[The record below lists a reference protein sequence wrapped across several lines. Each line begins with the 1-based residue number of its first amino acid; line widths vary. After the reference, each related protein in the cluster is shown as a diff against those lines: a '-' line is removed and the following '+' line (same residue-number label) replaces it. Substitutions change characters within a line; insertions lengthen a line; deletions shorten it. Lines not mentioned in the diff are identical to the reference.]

1 MAVAHSSDINV
12 RVGLDENRVPE
23 EMTWSAPDSGVE
35 NSKTKAA
42 MISIWDEKAQETL
55 RIDLWTK
62 DMPLDQM
69 KKYIHQNILAMADTL
84 ERAGGEKGFAE
95 ELRAYA
101 LDLGEKMNILK
112 RG

>member
-1 MAVAHSSDINV
+1 MAVKHLSDITIN
-12 RVGLDENRVPE
+12 VGLDENRVPE
-23 EMTWSAPDSGVE
+23 EITWSAPDSGVE
-35 NSKTKAA
+35 KSKTKAT
-42 MISIWDEKAQETL
+42 MISFWDEKAQETL

-69 KKYIHQNILAMADTL
+69 KKYIHQNIVAMADTL
-84 ERAGGEKGFAE
+84 ERAGGEGEFAK

-101 LDLGEKMNILK
+101 VDLGEKMNILK

>member
-1 MAVAHSSDINV
+1 MAVAHRSDINLNI
-12 RVGLDENRVPE
+12 GLDENRVPE
-23 EMTWSAPDSGVE
+23 EMTWSAADSGVE

-69 KKYIHQNILAMADTL
+69 KKYIHQNIMALADTL
-84 ERAGGEKGFAE
+84 ERAGGEADYAKD
-95 ELRAYA
+95 LREYA
-101 LDLGEKMNILK
+101 LDLGGKMNVLK

>member
-1 MAVAHSSDINV
+1 MAVAHSSDINIK
-12 RVGLDENRVPE
+12 VGLDENRVPE

-42 MISIWDEKAQETL
+42 MVSIWDEKAQETL

-69 KKYIHQNILAMADTL
+69 KKYIHQNIMALADTL
-84 ERAGGEKGFAE
+84 ERAGGEADYAN
-95 ELRAYA
+95 ELREYG
-101 LDLGEKMNILK
+101 LGLGEKMNILK
-112 RG
+112 RS

>member
-1 MAVAHSSDINV
+1 MAVKHRSDISIK
-12 RVGLDENRVPE
+12 VGLDENRVPE
-23 EMTWSAPDSGVE
+23 EISWSAPDSGVE
-35 NSKTKAA
+35 KSKTKAT

-69 KKYIHQNILAMADTL
+69 KKYIHQNIMAMADTL
-84 ERAGGEKGFAE
+84 ERAGGEAEFAK
-95 ELRAYA
+95 ELRTYA